1 MGRGFR
7 FVAVETARALS
18 DKKAEN
24 VVLLHVTRVSPI
36 TDYMLLATATS
47 RPHLEA
53 LEVELDKA
61 AKEFNLKPLHRARP
75 QSDVWRVVDYGGVI
89 VHLMTEE
96 ARQLYALEK
105 IYPDARHVKWDKEA
119 TGAVEKAEKARESK
133 MHAGPAHKRKAHA

>member
-18 DKKAEN
+18 DKKAEH

-89 VHLMTEE
+89 VHIMTEE
-96 ARQLYALEK
+96 ARRLYALEK
-105 IYPDARHVKWDKEA
+105 IYPDARHVKWDKES
-119 TGAVEKAEKARESK
+119 TGVIEKAEKA
-133 MHAGPAHKRKAHA
+133 HAAKTHRRAAHA